1 MLAKITR
8 SSFYA
13 SRAVGRLSGS
23 IPTSPAALAS
33 NCRYIQIERKR
44 TKSHEMALYETVE
57 KGAKNSP
64 SYSLY
69 FSE

>member
-1 MLAKITR
+1 MLAEITR
-8 SSFYA
+8 RSFFA
-13 SRAVGRLSGS
+13 SRAVARLSGL
-23 IPTSPAALAS
+23 IPTSSAPLAS
-33 NCRYIQIERKR
+33 SCRHIQIERKP
-44 TKSHEMALYETVE
+44 TKPVEMALYETVE